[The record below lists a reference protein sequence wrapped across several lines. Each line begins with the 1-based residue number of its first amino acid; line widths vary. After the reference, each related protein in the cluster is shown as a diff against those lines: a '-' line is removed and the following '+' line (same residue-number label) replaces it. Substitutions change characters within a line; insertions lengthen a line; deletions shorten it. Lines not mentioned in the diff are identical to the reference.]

1 MGTLSTPERLDPRT
15 AWTAGRGSPDSSNE
29 ASLSPMALSSAGR
42 RALWRLADVTPDEV
56 SSTVLAYGQK
66 GIADANAP

>member
-1 MGTLSTPERLDPRT
+1 
-15 AWTAGRGSPDSSNE
+15 
-29 ASLSPMALSSAGR
+29 MAPSSAGR